1 VLVSFVILAPKG
13 LVGLFNDLRNRG
25 KRDG

>member
-13 LVGLFNDLRNRG
+13 LVGLYNDLRNRG
-25 KRDG
+25 KRHG